1 MSERPTVVLLG
12 ATRERHASVTA
23 ALEPIAF
30 LSKEVNSL
38 ALSKSRIVLVDLT
51 YDLERG
57 LRAVEEVRRVI
68 AQVQIVAVAD
78 AKDPEVILRAMR
90 AGACEFV
97 VLADGR
103 ELAAVVKLLLQRGA
117 RESRTGT
124 ILSVFPSKGG
134 VGATTAAV
142 NLACALSRLEARVLL
157 VDFERQLGAVLA
169 FLDLAPR
176 ESIGDVA
183 KNLHRLD
190 RELLLSSLAHHAS
203 GPYVVAQPDS
213 LEDGDAVTAA
223 QATEVLQFAA
233 RHFDYVI
240 CDGLR
245 GFDELSVAVLDA
257 SSRVELVLTQ
267 DVIALKNA
275 KRCLS
280 VFQRLGY
287 DKDKVEIL
295 INRYQSKAPIDVAAA
310 SDNLGLEV
318 RCTVA
323 NDYPAAVAALN
334 RGLPIESVAP
344 RSPAVR
350 DLGELARR
358 LTGTPPEKPR
368 NLFRMIVS
376 TLATKE
382 SPAHVAR
389 RTPEAT

>member
-1 MSERPTVVLLG
+1 MSERPTVVMLG
-12 ATRERHASVTA
+12 ATRERYATVTA

-30 LSKEVNSL
+30 LSKEVNAL
-38 ALSKSRIVLVDLT
+38 ALSKSRIVLVDLS
-51 YDLERG
+51 YDLARG
-57 LRAVEEVRRVI
+57 LRAVDEVRRVI

-78 AKDPEVILRAMR
+78 AKDPDVILRAMR

-103 ELAAVVKLLLQRGA
+103 ELAAVVKTLLQRGS

-124 ILSVFPSKGG
+124 ILSVFPVKGG
-134 VGATTAAV
+134 VGATTVAV
-142 NLACALSRLEARVLL
+142 NLACALSRQDARVLI
-157 VDFERQLGAVLA
+157 VDFERQLGAALA

-190 RELLLSSLAHHAS
+190 RDLLLSSLAHHAS
-203 GPYVVAQPDS
+203 GPFVLAQPDS

-223 QATEVLQFAA
+223 QATEVLQFAS

-257 SSRVELVLTQ
+257 SSRVQLMLTQ

-275 KRCLS
+275 KRSLA

-295 INRYQSKAPIDVAAA
+295 INRYQAKAPIDVAAA
-310 SDNLGLEV
+310 CDNLGLEV
-318 RCTVA
+318 RSTVA
-323 NDYPAAVAALN
+323 DDYAAAVAALN

-344 RSPAVR
+344 RSPVVR
-350 DLGELARR
+350 DLGELARK
-358 LTGTPPEKPR
+358 LTGAPPEKPR
-368 NLFRMIVS
+368 SLLQTFFSRHEEKGI
-376 TLATKE
+376 T
-382 SPAHVAR
+382 HVAR